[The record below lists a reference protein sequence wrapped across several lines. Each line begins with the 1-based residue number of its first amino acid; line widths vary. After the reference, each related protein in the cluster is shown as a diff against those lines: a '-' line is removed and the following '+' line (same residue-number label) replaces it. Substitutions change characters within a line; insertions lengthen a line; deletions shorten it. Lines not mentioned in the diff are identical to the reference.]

1 LRVKN
6 KIKILALAIFKYLR
20 KLSIKYIADGCII
33 MSSSIAFY
41 FLFFIFPF
49 VLLLISLSGILINRF
64 GVQPAIL
71 FFVEERIPII
81 YGFTESNIIKIV
93 ENRASIGITGFIFL
107 ILSTT
112 YIFDSIQFSLNRIY
126 KTKTQRRYW
135 KQKIFGFLIM
145 SLILIIVII
154 SFLLSTSFFYLV
166 NIIVDYFKLNEPIS
180 SPLFKTISIMLGLTF
195 NFAIFSLIYF
205 FGTNK
210 KTHFKYHIYKGALFA
225 AIAWELSKHIF
236 IIYIYKFVNFELTYG
251 SVGSII
257 GLLLWVYISSLILVM
272 GAEINSLDLVEE

>member
-1 LRVKN
+1 MRIKN
-6 KIKILALAIFKYLR
+6 KIKIIGLAVFKYIR
-20 KLSIKYIADGCII
+20 KLYGKYIADGCVI

-64 GVQPAIL
+64 DVQSTIL
-71 FFVEERIPII
+71 GFVEERVPII
-81 YGFTESNIIKIV
+81 YSFTESNITKIV
-93 ENRASIGITGFIFL
+93 EKRASIGITGSIFL

-112 YIFDSIQFSLNRIY
+112 YIFDSIQFSLSRIY
-126 KTKTQRRYW
+126 KTKTQRKYW
-135 KQKIFGFLIM
+135 KQKIFGFIIM
-145 SLILIIVII
+145 TLILIIVII
-154 SFLLSTSFFYLV
+154 SFLLSTSFFYLA
-166 NIIVDYFKLNEPIS
+166 NIIVDRLELHESIS

-225 AIAWELSKHIF
+225 AIAWEISKHIF
-236 IIYIYKFVNFELTYG
+236 ILYINKFVNFELTYG

-257 GLLLWVYISSLILVM
+257 SFLIWIYVSSIILVM

>member
-1 LRVKN
+1 MRKKN
-6 KIKILALAIFKYLR
+6 KIKIVALPIFRYLR
-20 KLSIKYIADGCII
+20 KLSIKYIEDGCII

-64 GVQPAIL
+64 GVQSAIL
-71 FFVEERIPII
+71 GFVEERIPII

-112 YIFDSIQFSLNRIY
+112 YIFDSIQYSLNRIY

-145 SLILIIVII
+145 TLILIIVII
-154 SFLLSTSFFYLV
+154 SFLLSTSFFYLT
-166 NIIVDYFKLNEPIS
+166 NIIVDHFKLNESIS

-195 NFAIFSLIYF
+195 NFVIFSLIYF
-205 FGTNK
+205 FGTNA

-225 AIAWELSKHIF
+225 AIAWELSKHIY
-236 IIYIYKFVNFELTYG
+236 ILYIYKFVNFEITYG

-257 GLLLWVYISSLILVM
+257 GFLLWIYISSVILIM
-272 GAEINSLDLVEE
+272 GAEINSLDLAEE